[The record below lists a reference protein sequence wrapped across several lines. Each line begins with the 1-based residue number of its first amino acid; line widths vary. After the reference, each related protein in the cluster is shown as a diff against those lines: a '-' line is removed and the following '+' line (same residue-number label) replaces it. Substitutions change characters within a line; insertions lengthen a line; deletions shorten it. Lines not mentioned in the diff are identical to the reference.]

1 MNSFIRFLNTVFPAK
16 YRPLVFTLLCLGWL
30 AGKIPTPKE
39 ESFAIQDFGKL
50 PILNGGRHQPIDT
63 LARNA
68 LLQLR
73 QKQTANYEPWKEW
86 YQKPRIVSAS
96 EWLLEVMANPAIGDT
111 RPVFRIDNPDVKGL
125 MGLSMEKGF
134 ETDAKHYSWNQLQP
148 KAEDLLREAQRASD
162 KASNDRNPYDK
173 ALLKL
178 WRAMFFY
185 QQLKSTMQPPDARDW
200 PAELKA
206 FLDNREAGVEAFQA
220 QRQGKPF
227 DQKALAQFNDDFARI
242 DGMEHYDEFGKKIE
256 MRMAMLLPPESGH
269 DDNDWRR
276 TGQALVETIQGATP
290 NFALAHYAVMGAAFR
305 ANDVPAFNQAVQA
318 YRNELAGR
326 FGADLKE
333 ARTESFFNHLE
344 LFYLASI
351 ITIYAFF
358 AAIIY
363 WFNPV
368 DWEWLRRTS
377 VNLLMVC
384 VAVTFI
390 GIAFRMWL
398 VGRPPVINLYSSATF
413 IALCAP
419 VLGLILE
426 RFWRNSIGVV
436 VGAVIAGLSLIIA
449 HLLSLEKDTL
459 EMLRAVLDTN
469 FWLATHV
476 VAVTLGYAATFV
488 AGFLGII
495 FVIRAFFTSAV
506 TPELKRSLARMV
518 YGIVCF
524 ATLFSFVGTVLGG
537 IWADQSWG
545 RFWGWDP
552 KENGAIIIVLWN
564 AIVLHARWGGIV
576 RERGLLVMAIVGNIV
591 TAWSW
596 FGTNMLGVGLHSYG
610 FTDAAFII
618 LIVFDGLMAVLIGLG
633 MLPLHYWT
641 SKMERQGPPPL
652 KGAADAEPQP
662 A

>member
-1 MNSFIRFLNTVFPAK
+1 MKNWL
-16 YRPLVFTLLCLGWL
+16 PLIITLLFVGWL
-30 AGKIPTPKE
+30 VGKIPMPKE
-39 ESFAIQDFGKL
+39 EGFAFREFGKL
-50 PILNGGRHQPIDT
+50 PILNGGRRQPIDS

-68 LLQLR
+68 LLQMR
-73 QKQTANYEPWKEW
+73 GKQTANYEPWKEW
-86 YQKPRIVSAS
+86 YQHPKIVSAT

-111 RPVFRIDNPDVKGL
+111 RPVFRVDNPDLKGL

-134 ETDAKHYSWNQLQP
+134 ETDGKHFSWNQLQP
-148 KAEDLLREAQRASD
+148 KADDLLREAQRASD
-162 KASNDRNPYDK
+162 KASGDRNQYDK
-173 ALLKL
+173 ALLNL
-178 WRAMFFY
+178 WRAMFLY

-206 FLDNREAGVEAFQA
+206 FLDNHDAGLEAFQA

-256 MRMAMLLPPESGH
+256 MRMAMILPPESGN
-269 DDNDWRR
+269 DDNGWRR
-276 TGQALVETIQGATP
+276 VGQALVETIQGATP

-305 ANDVPAFNQAVQA
+305 ANDVQGFNQAVQA
-318 YRNELAGR
+318 YRTELNGR
-326 FGADLKE
+326 LDVNLKE
-333 ARTESFFNHLE
+333 ARMETFFNHLQ
-344 LFYLASI
+344 LFYLSMNIAI
-351 ITIYAFF
+351 FAFL

-363 WFNPV
+363 WFRPV
-368 DWEWLRRTS
+368 EWEWLRRTS
-377 VNLLMVC
+377 ANLLFLSVI
-384 VAVTFI
+384 VTTI
-390 GIAFRMWL
+390 GILFRMVL

-413 IALCAP
+413 IAWGSPL
-419 VLGLILE
+419 LGLILE

-436 VGAVIAGLSLIIA
+436 VGSVITSLSLIIA
-449 HLLSLEKDTL
+449 HYLSLEKDTL

-476 VAVTLGYAATFV
+476 VAVTLGYASTFV
-488 AGFLGII
+488 AGFLGMV
-495 FVIRAFFTSAV
+495 FVIRGFFTHAV

-564 AIVLHARWGGIV
+564 AIVLHARWGGLV

-596 FGTNMLGVGLHSYG
+596 FGTNMLGIGLHSYG
-610 FTDAAFII
+610 FTEAAF
-618 LIVFDGLMAVLIGLG
+618 FWLMLFVVSQLAFIGLG
-633 MLPLHYWT
+633 LLPGKWWKSFKSRT
-641 SKMERQGPPPL
+641 
-652 KGAADAEPQP
+652 A
-662 A
+662 